1 MVFSAPLTHRARSLR
16 SHHGHRES
24 SGMFSELIYL
34 NAEEHLVRNFNKVE
48 THPRS
53 ALMTLSFTCKTVA
66 ALSLA
71 SVGLASL
78 VGWSPSLAQAVPPVF
93 LPLQMSM
100 NRLMVAVVDDAA
112 HGGWWKQECT
122 VG

>member
-1 MVFSAPLTHRARSLR
+1 
-16 SHHGHRES
+16 
-24 SGMFSELIYL
+24 
-34 NAEEHLVRNFNKVE
+34 
-48 THPRS
+48 
-53 ALMTLSFTCKTVA
+53 MTVSFTCKTVA

-112 HGGWWKQECT
+112 HGI
-122 VG
+122 